1 MTNSTSGQ
9 LNPTPPFDFA
19 QSLNFLGLFPPTQQ
33 EQLLSEQSLTKA
45 ICLQGQVIAF
55 QVKSVGSVEA
65 PQLAYTLFSDQP
77 IAAQTEHAAVD
88 RLSFFLSLADDLR
101 HFYAI
106 GRRDPAFAPIIE
118 QLYGYHQ
125 VKFLTPF
132 ENACWAVLSQRN
144 PLPIARKMKQALT
157 IRFGGSVMVNG
168 AGYGAFPE
176 PVQLADVDPTELAIL
191 LHNARRAD
199 YLSAAAR
206 AFAAV
211 AEAFLRTA
219 PFDEVKA
226 WLQSIKGIGA
236 WSADFILLRGLG
248 RMEHVPLTEKRL
260 LEAASRVY
268 GRGQPLNGEAVQS
281 LADRYGSWQGY
292 WAHYL
297 RVAGAD

>member
-1 MTNSTSGQ
+1 MNYSVTGQ
-9 LNPTPPFDFA
+9 LKSVPPFDLA

-33 EQLLSEQSLTKA
+33 EQSLNEQSLTKA

-65 PQLAYTLFSDQP
+65 PQLAYTLFSDRP
-77 IAAQTEHAAVD
+77 ITTSTEQAAVD
-88 RLSFFLSLADDLR
+88 RFSFFLSLADDLGP
-101 HFYAI
+101 FYVI
-106 GRRDPAFAPIIE
+106 GRNDPPFAPIIE

-132 ENACWAVLSQRN
+132 ENACWAMLSQRN
-144 PLPIARKMKQALT
+144 PMVIARKMKQALT
-157 IRFGGSVMVNG
+157 TRFGGSITVAG
-168 AGYGAFPE
+168 AIYWAFPE
-176 PVQLADVDPTELAIL
+176 PAQLADVDPTDLAVL
-191 LHNARRAD
+191 LHNARRAE
-199 YLSAAAR
+199 YLSAAVR

-211 AEAFLRTA
+211 DESFLRTA

-248 RMEHVPLTEKRL
+248 RMEHVPVTEKRL
-260 LEAASRVY
+260 FEVASKVY
-268 GRGQPLNGEAVQS
+268 GPDQSLNNGGLQK

-297 RVAGAD
+297 RVAAN